1 MPVTGWKLDAE
12 ERKVLLERFP
22 PLWPDILAD
31 HVTLDAKASE
41 QDPLPDESSAHIVGS
56 ISDGAGLQ
64 ALVVAIGGT
73 TGRPDGGTY
82 HITWSLDRSRGR
94 AAVESNDVIA
104 DRGWNALDD
113 PVPIRLIPA
122 RF

>member
-22 PLWPDILAD
+22 PLWPHIIAD

-64 ALVVAIGGT
+64 ALIVAIGGT
-73 TGRPDGGTY
+73 TGRPDGSTY

>member
-22 PLWPDILAD
+22 PLWPDIIAD

-41 QDPLPDESSAHIVGS
+41 QDPLPGESSAHIVGS

-73 TGRPDGGTY
+73 TGRPDGSTY